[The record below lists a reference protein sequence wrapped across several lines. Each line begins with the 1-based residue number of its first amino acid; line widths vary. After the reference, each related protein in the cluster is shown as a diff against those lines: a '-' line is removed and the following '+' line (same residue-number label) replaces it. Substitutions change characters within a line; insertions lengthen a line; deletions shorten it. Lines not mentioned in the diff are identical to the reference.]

1 MKMHWFWLHTPPPAA
16 LLVTA
21 ASVIVA
27 LAVLA
32 GTVIMVSHGIH
43 REEKRFRQKRRF
55 RQQHGI
61 WAGPE
66 APEYFF
72 AEQAPDVVSGAAR
85 RLNGL
90 HVRHL
95 PARHNAAT

>member
-1 MKMHWFWLHTPPPAA
+1 MHWLLLHTPHPAG

-21 ASVIVA
+21 AIVTFA

-32 GTVIMVSHGIH
+32 GTVIVVSHGIH
-43 REEKRFRQKRRF
+43 REEKRLRRERRF
-55 RQQHGI
+55 REQHGT
-61 WAGPE
+61 WAGPN

-72 AEQAPDVVSGAAR
+72 TEQAPDAVSGAAR

>member
-1 MKMHWFWLHTPPPAA
+1 MNWFWLHVPHPEA

-21 ASVIVA
+21 AVVIFA

-32 GTVIMVSHGIH
+32 GTVIVVSHGIR
-43 REEKRFRQKRRF
+43 REEKRLRQERRF
-55 RQQHGI
+55 RQQHDTG
-61 WAGPE
+61 AGPD

-72 AEQAPDVVSGAAR
+72 AEQAPDAVSGAAR

-95 PARHNAAT
+95 PAGH

>member
-1 MKMHWFWLHTPPPAA
+1 MNWFWLHMPHPAG
-16 LLVTA
+16 LLVIA
-21 ASVIVA
+21 AIA
-27 LAVLA
+27 IFAFAVLA
-32 GTVIMVSHGIH
+32 VAVTVVSRGIH
-43 REEKRFRQKRRF
+43 REEKRFRQERRF
-55 RQQHGI
+55 REQHGV
-61 WAGPE
+61 WAGPD

-95 PARHNAAT
+95 PAGQNAAT

>member
-1 MKMHWFWLHTPPPAA
+1 MNGFWFHTAHQVPLLIIAA
-16 LLVTA
+16 I
-21 ASVIVA
+21 VIFV

-32 GTVIMVSHGIH
+32 GTVTVVSHGIH
-43 REEKRFRQKRRF
+43 REERRLRRERRF
-55 RQQHGI
+55 REQRGI
-61 WAGPE
+61 WAGPD

-72 AEQAPDVVSGAAR
+72 AERAPDAVSGAVR

-95 PARHNAAT
+95 P

>member
-1 MKMHWFWLHTPPPAA
+1 MNWFWFHTAHQAP
-16 LLVTA
+16 LLVIA
-21 ASVIVA
+21 AIVIFV

-32 GTVIMVSHGIH
+32 GTVTVVSHGIH
-43 REEKRFRQKRRF
+43 REERRLRQERRF
-55 RQQHGI
+55 REQRGI
-61 WAGPE
+61 WAGPD

-72 AEQAPDVVSGAAR
+72 AERAPDAVSGAVR

-95 PARHNAAT
+95 PPPMPGR

>member
-1 MKMHWFWLHTPPPAA
+1 MNWLWLHTPHPAG

-21 ASVIVA
+21 ASVIFA

-32 GTVIMVSHGIH
+32 GVVIVVSHGIH
-43 REEKRFRQKRRF
+43 REEKRFRQERRF
-55 RQQHGI
+55 REQHHT
-61 WAGPE
+61 WAVPG

-72 AEQAPDVVSGAAR
+72 AEQAPDAVSGAAR

>member
-1 MKMHWFWLHTPPPAA
+1 MHWFWLHVPHPAA

-21 ASVIVA
+21 ASVIFA

-32 GTVIMVSHGIH
+32 GTVIVVSHGIH
-43 REEKRFRQKRRF
+43 REERRLRQERRF
-55 RQQHGI
+55 REQHDI
-61 WAGPE
+61 WAVPD

-95 PARHNAAT
+95 PAMNHPGIP